1 MHRDTA
7 ADSTVR
13 TTDSADCDSGGDR
26 RPVRRATRVVRLLKL
41 VVTTL
46 AAVFGVAKTL
56 GLL

>member
-1 MHRDTA
+1 MHSDTA

-13 TTDSADCDSGGDR
+13 TTDSGDCDGGDGP
-26 RPVRRATRVVRLLKL
+26 PVRRATRIVRLLKL

-46 AAVFGVAKTL
+46 AAVLGVAKTL

>member
-1 MHRDTA
+1 MHSDTA

-13 TTDSADCDSGGDR
+13 TTDSTDCEGGDG
-26 RPVRRATRVVRLLKL
+26 RPVHRATRLVRLLKL

>member
-13 TTDSADCDSGGDR
+13 TTDSTDCEGSDGGF
-26 RPVRRATRVVRLLKL
+26 VRRATRIVRLLKL